1 MAQKIIEPV
10 YLMARGLK
18 RFTATH
24 SIPFFPLLGSPPL
37 ITLLSFL
44 LPLPCDAL
52 ICDAQYV
59 NRVAIHITPAGL

>member
-1 MAQKIIEPV
+1 MARKIIEPV

-24 SIPFFPLLGSPPL
+24 SITFFPLLRVPSPHYVAL
-37 ITLLSFL
+37 IFA
-44 LPLPCDAL
+44 LPCDAL